1 MCNRILRNK
10 RLDSRDFLIEGGNL
24 GGIGNEGEKLLIGG
38 KRLREKAGLL
48 LELGEV
54 VEILGFGRVEVDGVG
69 KVIDSL
75 RDIALTSID

>member
-1 MCNRILRNK
+1 M
-10 RLDSRDFLIEGGNL
+10 